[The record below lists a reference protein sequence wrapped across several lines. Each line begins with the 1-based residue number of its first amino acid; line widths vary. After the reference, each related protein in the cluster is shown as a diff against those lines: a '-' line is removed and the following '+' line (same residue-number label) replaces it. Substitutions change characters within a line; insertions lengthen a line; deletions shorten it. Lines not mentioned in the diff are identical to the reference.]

1 MAVSIARILYNSVLV
16 TQSSVLVTQSSLL
29 SPVICPYFAISEGS
43 HRDKLGN
50 ATVSAKA
57 MNVSHR

>member
-16 TQSSVLVTQSSLL
+16 SQSSLP
-29 SPVICPYFAISEGS
+29 SPVIRPYFAINEGS
-43 HRDKLGN
+43 HNDKLGN
-50 ATVSAKA
+50 ATVSARA